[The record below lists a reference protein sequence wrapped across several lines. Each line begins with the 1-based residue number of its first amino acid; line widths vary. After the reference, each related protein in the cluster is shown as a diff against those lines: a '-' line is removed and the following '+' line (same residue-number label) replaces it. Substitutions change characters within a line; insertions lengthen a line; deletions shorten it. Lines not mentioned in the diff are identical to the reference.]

1 METIAKQALN
11 SVTVH
16 HAEVNTPNEIRAVL
30 REFLADED
38 QITNLVKKFAPDLK
52 MRRSVMLPLDN
63 SPENMVSL
71 VFSRGG
77 AK

>member
-1 METIAKQALN
+1 METINQRALN

-16 HAEVNTPNEIRAVL
+16 HAAVNTPNEIRDVL
-30 REFLADED
+30 RDFLEDED
-38 QITNLVKKFAPDLK
+38 QITNLVKKFVPDLK
-52 MRRSVMLPLDN
+52 MHRQVMLPLDN

-71 VFSRGG
+71 VFSRG

>member
-16 HAEVNTPNEIRAVL
+16 HAEVNTPNEIRDVL
-30 REFLADED
+30 RDFLEDED
-38 QITNLVKKFAPDLK
+38 QITNLIKKFVPDLK
-52 MRRSVMLPLDN
+52 MHRRVMLPLDN

-71 VFSRGG
+71 VFSRG

>member
-1 METIAKQALN
+1 MANIQNRVRN

-16 HAEVNTPNEIRAVL
+16 HAEVNTPNEIRDVL
-30 REFLADED
+30 RDFIEDED
-38 QITNLVKKFAPDLK
+38 QIANLVKKFVPDLK
-52 MRRSVMLPLDN
+52 MRRQIMLPLDN

-71 VFSRGG
+71 VFSRG